1 MGVKGQL
8 FQGETHIIA
17 FGMAI
22 NFCIELSRDKA
33 AADKIAFKSNRIA
46 GAPWEIWVMNSD
58 GGNPVRITN
67 SQFSNGDPSW
77 SPDGTKIVFSAYRN
91 GGNGISIIN
100 ADGTNETRL
109 LDSSGS
115 EPRWEP

>member
-1 MGVKGQL
+1 MRGVTPCQ
-8 FQGETHIIA
+8 
-17 FGMAI
+17 FGPDLPI
-22 NFCIELSRDKA
+22 NDESPSWSPT
-33 AADKIAFKSNRIA
+33 ADKIVFKSNRVA
-46 GAPWEIWVMNSD
+46 GAPWEIWVINSD
-58 GGNPVRITN
+58 GSNPVRITN

-109 LDSSGS
+109 LDSPGS

>member
-1 MGVKGQL
+1 MTPCQ
-8 FQGETHIIA
+8 
-17 FGMAI
+17 FGPDLPI
-22 NFCIELSRDKA
+22 NDESPSWSPT
-33 AADKIAFKSNRIA
+33 ADKIVFKSNRVA
-46 GAPWEIWVMNSD
+46 GAPWEIWVINSD
-58 GGNPVRITN
+58 GSNPVRITN
-67 SQFSNGDPSW
+67 SQFGNGAPSW
-77 SPDGTKIVFSAYRN
+77 SPDGTKIVFSAYCN